1 MADQT
6 PVTTEQATAIAK
18 AAATEG
24 DAKQQPQID
33 DHTEKLGWLG
43 VVTTP
48 AGLTALGSLLL
59 VVVTQVT
66 PLVSL
71 FAKPGPVQVVNC
83 PCAEKQ
89 AKPVLVDPAILTDDQ
104 KAKIKTNGPKS

>member
-1 MADQT
+1 MPDQN
-6 PVTTEQATAIAK
+6 PVTVEQAHVIASTV
-18 AAATEG
+18 AAEG

-33 DHTEKLGWLG
+33 DHTKKLGWLG

-48 AGLTALGSLLL
+48 AGLAALGSLLL

-71 FAKPGPVQVVNC
+71 FAKPGPIQVVNC

-104 KAKIKTNGPKS
+104 KAKIKTNGPK